1 MAEWKEY
8 TVADVI
14 STVIDYRGKT
24 PKKLGG
30 DWSDSGY
37 RALSAKNIKTG
48 KIVQPDSIRYV
59 SEDMYRCWMKEEIQK
74 EDILITSEAPFGQIY
89 YWDSDEKI
97 VLSQRLFAVRINQ
110 QFYPKYIYFYMTS
123 SFFQTELDG
132 RATGTTVVGL
142 RQPELLKCK
151 IFAPDYQEQKR
162 IADTLWCLEQK
173 INNNEAINNNL
184 EQQAKA
190 LYKDW
195 FFDFSPFS
203 TEGNLP
209 NGWRLGTVGD
219 IIQLHDSK
227 RVPLSG
233 SERDKMEKIYPYYGA
248 TSLMDYV
255 DNYLFDGIYLL
266 LGEDGTVVDSL
277 GFPILQYVY
286 GQFWVNNHAHIITG
300 KEGFS
305 VEELYLFFSLTNIKS
320 IVTGAVQQ
328 KVSQQNLK
336 KVPAIIPSKEALS
349 AFDDLI
355 QPIFAQIR
363 NLRDENAHLADLRD
377 TLLPKLMS
385 GEIDVSDIEF

>member
-1 MAEWKEY
+1 MKINTTTA
-8 TVADVI
+8 
-14 STVIDYRGKT
+14 SDYCKFVTDGT
-24 PKKLGG
+24 HDSPK
-30 DWSDSGY
+30 
-37 RALSAKNIKTG
+37 AKDDGFK
-48 KIVQPDSIRYV
+48 
-59 SEDMYRCWMKEEIQK
+59 
-74 EDILITSEAPFGQIY
+74 LITSKHLKRYEIDFNSANFISEEDYKKVIERSCVEQWDILFSMIGTIGNLYIETSSNINYACKNMGIFQMGGDEMKSKWLY
-89 YWDSDEKI
+89 YYLQSPKAVEYIAAVSRGTTQGYVPLGALRKMPIDVVENTVRDKIVTFLWNLDEKI
-97 VLSQRLFAVRINQ
+97 KTNI
-110 QFYPKYIYFYMTS
+110 
-123 SFFQTELDG
+123 E
-132 RATGTTVVGL
+132 
-142 RQPELLKCK
+142 
-151 IFAPDYQEQKR
+151 
-162 IADTLWCLEQK
+162 
-173 INNNEAINNNL
+173 INNNL

-195 FFDFSPFS
+195 FVDFSPFS

-209 NGWRLGTVGD
+209 DGWHLGTVGD

-377 TLLPKLMS
+377 TLLPRLMS
-385 GEIDVSDIEF
+385 GELDVSDIEI